1 MWTLLS
7 PPAAV
12 HMYPTREDNVLVCS
26 SHKDASYM
34 IAFGYPIM
42 LILVCTVYAVLTR
55 KIPGAFNES
64 QHIGGSE
71 GACDGR
77 FFCFLFSVPVKC
89 IRPASLFSW
98 WETGRPFRIG
108 PSEHRRPQHTEVV
121 GLFPRRGK
129 DRAGWAGQ
137 GPFSRTRRDSS

>member
-1 MWTLLS
+1 MYGHFLFDFAALFVDEHAQDQVVLLQILINVVWMLLS
-7 PPAAV
+7 PPVAV

-64 QHIGGSE
+64 QHIGKTS
-71 GACDGR
+71 
-77 FFCFLFSVPVKC
+77 
-89 IRPASLFSW
+89 
-98 WETGRPFRIG
+98 
-108 PSEHRRPQHTEVV
+108 
-121 GLFPRRGK
+121 
-129 DRAGWAGQ
+129 
-137 GPFSRTRRDSS
+137 RDSKLLGDL

>member
-1 MWTLLS
+1 MVYAALFIKTNRIARIFQAGKRGTKRPSLISPRSQLIICAGLLMVQVFINLVWMLLS
-7 PPAAV
+7 PSSAV

-64 QHIGGSE
+64 QHI
-71 GACDGR
+71 
-77 FFCFLFSVPVKC
+77 
-89 IRPASLFSW
+89 
-98 WETGRPFRIG
+98 
-108 PSEHRRPQHTEVV
+108 
-121 GLFPRRGK
+121 
-129 DRAGWAGQ
+129 
-137 GPFSRTRRDSS
+137 